1 MLYIARASLFE
12 VWLLIPMNINNLSIK
27 SKIAIPLLVI
37 VIVFSTVTVLNVI
50 RSNAQAAIN
59 NELNNVVQ
67 PVLDNLEDGYRDIY
81 QIIASAQGLLLA
93 KDQAA
98 IEYQKFEFK
107 DNAYKA
113 VPRFQ
118 SVETLYQAGVLAPSS
133 RGELSKLVN
142 AMSNWVALHEPMF
155 ADPANAHQYNI
166 DYSPALDA
174 EFATIRKQLRD
185 IRTLIELK
193 QKELRQQADDS
204 IESSKLIIEV
214 GMAVAVFAAI
224 FAMWLSNRFI
234 IQPIQNV
241 EKAMNE
247 IASGDG
253 NLSQRMKVEGN
264 DEIARLSSAFNQ
276 FVGKIHVTVEQ
287 VIFTSNAVRAEM
299 ENIKSLTQSVAEF
312 SSNQQRESE
321 VVAAAIHEMQ
331 ATSEVVSGNALDA
344 ATASNVANHEV
355 ESADTTLGLTVTSI
369 ERLAQDI
376 ENAGGVVQE
385 LDTDV
390 KNIASILGV
399 IKGIAEQTNLLAL
412 NAAIEAA
419 RAGEQGRGFAVVAD
433 EVRALASKTQDS
445 TGEIQSMIERLEVG
459 AKHAVGVM
467 TESKVS
473 GEKTIVQA
481 GTAASSLS
489 EIRNSIGKM
498 NDMNTQ
504 IATAASQQSQVSE
517 EVNKNVQR
525 IAESTMQMVEMASSA
540 ENACMALAEQCEAL
554 DSLVSQFE
562 V

>member
-1 MLYIARASLFE
+1 MS
-12 VWLLIPMNINNLSIK
+12 INNLSIK
-27 SKIAIPLLVI
+27 SKIAIPLMVI

-50 RSNAQAAIN
+50 KSNAQAAIN
-59 NELNNVVQ
+59 HELNNVVQ

-81 QIIASAQGLLLA
+81 QVISSAQGLLLA

-98 IEYQKFEFK
+98 IDYQKFEFK

-113 VPRFQ
+113 VPRFE
-118 SVETLYQAGVLAPSS
+118 SVLMLYSAGVLDPSS
-133 RGELSKLVN
+133 RGEVTKLVD
-142 AMSNWVALHEPMF
+142 AMSKWVALHEPLF
-155 ADPANAHQYNI
+155 ADPENAHQYNI

-174 EFATIRKQLRD
+174 EFAIIREQLRSVRSLIEAKQIELRKQAN
-185 IRTLIELK
+185 E
-193 QKELRQQADDS
+193 S
-204 IESSKLIIEV
+204 IESSKMIIEI
-214 GMAVAVFAAI
+214 GMGVAILAAI
-224 FAMWLSNRFI
+224 FALWLSNRFI
-234 IQPIQNV
+234 VKPIQNV
-241 EKAMNE
+241 EKAMAE

-253 NLSQRMKVEGN
+253 DLSQRMNVEGS

-276 FVGKIHVTVEQ
+276 FVGKIHVTIEQ
-287 VIFTSNAVRAEM
+287 VIITSNAVRAEM
-299 ENIKSLTQSVAEF
+299 ENIKSLTQGVAEF
-312 SSNQQRESE
+312 SSNQQKESE
-321 VVAAAIHEMQ
+321 VVAAAVHEMQ
-331 ATSEVVSGNALDA
+331 ATSEAVSGNALEA
-344 ATASNVANHEV
+344 ASASNTANREV
-355 ESADTTLGLTVTSI
+355 ESADKTLGLTVSSI
-369 ERLAQDI
+369 ERLAHDI
-376 ENAGGVVQE
+376 ENASGVVHE
-385 LDTDV
+385 LDSDV

-399 IKGIAEQTNLLAL
+399 IRGIAEQTNLLAL

-459 AKHAVGVM
+459 AKQAVGVM
-467 TESKVS
+467 NESKIS

-489 EIRNSIGKM
+489 EIRNSIGMM
-498 NDMNTQ
+498 NEMNTQ

-517 EVNKNVQR
+517 EVNKNVQC

>member
-1 MLYIARASLFE
+1 MRESLSI
-12 VWLLIPMNINNLSIK
+12 VWLLTPMSINNLSIK
-27 SKIAIPLLVI
+27 SKIAIPLMVI

-50 RSNAQAAIN
+50 KSNAQAAIN
-59 NELNNVVQ
+59 HELNNVVQ

-81 QIIASAQGLLLA
+81 QVISSAQGLLLA

-98 IEYQKFEFK
+98 IDYQKFEFK

-113 VPRFQ
+113 VPRFE
-118 SVETLYQAGVLAPSS
+118 SVLTLYSAGVLDPSS
-133 RGELSKLVN
+133 RGEVTKLVD
-142 AMSNWVALHEPMF
+142 AMSKWVALHEPLF
-155 ADPANAHQYNI
+155 ADPENAHQYNI

-174 EFATIRKQLRD
+174 EFAIIREQLRSVRSLIEAKQIELRKQAN
-185 IRTLIELK
+185 E
-193 QKELRQQADDS
+193 S
-204 IESSKLIIEV
+204 IESSKMIIEI
-214 GMAVAVFAAI
+214 GMGVAILAAI
-224 FAMWLSNRFI
+224 FALWLSNRFI
-234 IQPIQNV
+234 VKPIQNV
-241 EKAMNE
+241 EKAMAE

-253 NLSQRMKVEGN
+253 DLSQRMNVEGS

-276 FVGKIHVTVEQ
+276 FVGKIHVTIEQ
-287 VIFTSNAVRAEM
+287 VIITSNAVRAEM
-299 ENIKSLTQSVAEF
+299 ENIKSLTQGVAEF
-312 SSNQQRESE
+312 SSNQQKESE
-321 VVAAAIHEMQ
+321 VVAAAVHEMQ
-331 ATSEVVSGNALDA
+331 ATSEAVSGNALEA
-344 ATASNVANHEV
+344 ASASNTANREV
-355 ESADTTLGLTVTSI
+355 ESADKTLGLTVSSI
-369 ERLAQDI
+369 ERLAHDI
-376 ENAGGVVQE
+376 ENASGVVHE
-385 LDTDV
+385 LDSDV

-399 IKGIAEQTNLLAL
+399 IRGIAEQTNLLAL

-459 AKHAVGVM
+459 AKQAVGVM
-467 TESKVS
+467 NESKVS

-489 EIRNSIGKM
+489 EIRNSIGMM
-498 NDMNTQ
+498 NEMNTQ

-525 IAESTMQMVEMASSA
+525 IAESTVQMVEMASSA